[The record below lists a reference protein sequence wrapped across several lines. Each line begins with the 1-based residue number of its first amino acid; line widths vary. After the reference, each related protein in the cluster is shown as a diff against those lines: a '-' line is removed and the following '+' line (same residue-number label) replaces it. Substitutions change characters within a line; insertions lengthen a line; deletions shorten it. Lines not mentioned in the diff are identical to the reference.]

1 MADFLLDSNVC
12 IDALR
17 DPFGSVARVIAD
29 HIAAGHSLLTSS
41 IVQYELEMGARKSAK
56 VENGLASIARFLN
69 DIISVRDFSA
79 QAATRAA
86 ILTRNTQIRG
96 ISLQAF
102 DALIAGHAIALGA
115 TLVTSDAKLA
125 QAIDEIGVVNWR

>member
-17 DPFGSVARVIAD
+17 DPYGPVASAIAD

-41 IVQYELEMGARKSAK
+41 IVQYELEMGARKSTK
-56 VENGLASIARFLN
+56 VDSGLATIARFLA
-69 DIISVRDFSA
+69 DAISVKAFSTD
-79 QAATRAA
+79 AATHAA
-86 ILTRNTQIRG
+86 MLTRDTQMRG
-96 ISLQAF
+96 ISLKAF

-115 TLVTSDAKLA
+115 TLVTSDAKLK
-125 QAIDEIGVVNWR
+125 QAVREIEVVTWR